1 MKNDQKKA
9 LNSERRNFIR
19 GSLVAGVGVAT
30 AAVMPGAVV
39 AADADAP
46 DQSKAQPKAQKGY
59 RLTPHILEYYKSTAS

>member
-30 AAVMPGAVV
+30 AAVIPGAVV
-39 AADADAP
+39 AADSDSP
-46 DQSKAQPKAQKGY
+46 GQPKAQKGY
-59 RLTPHILEYYKSTAS
+59 RLTAHILEYYKSTAS

>member
-30 AAVMPGAVV
+30 AAVIPGAVV
-39 AADADAP
+39 AADSDSP
-46 DQSKAQPKAQKGY
+46 GQPPGQPRAQKGY
-59 RLTPHILEYYKSTAS
+59 RLTAHILEYYKSTAS